1 MKRTILGV
9 VAVSAV
15 AGAVVIPSIAIGN
28 ARRTEGSL
36 SAMQAAEQPYIAEL
50 TGANEV
56 PGPGDAE
63 GAGAATVSFGRIDAI
78 ETEVCWD
85 MSYSGIG
92 AVTLAHIHTGAAG
105 VAGPPIVDFLAL
117 APTPGAGATAFSG
130 CGIIDTAVADSI
142 VADPAGFYVNLHTAE
157 FAAGAVRGQLAA
169 GPEAAGS
176 PHFLPTPLRAYD
188 SRIAPAT
195 VFAAAETRTISLG
208 TGKDLADVESIAVP
222 PGATAAI
229 VTITATETAGPGYLK
244 AYSAASTEPATS
256 NVNFTAA
263 GDTVAV
269 STQVLVDASGSIKI
283 TAGPAGTHVIVDI
296 VGYLY

>member
-36 SAMQAAEQPYIAEL
+36 AAIQAAEQPYIAEL
-50 TGANEV
+50 KGSNEF
-56 PGPGDAE
+56 PGPGDVE
-63 GAGAATVSFGRIDAI
+63 GAGAATVSFDRIDAL

-92 AVTLAHIHTGAAG
+92 AVTLAHIHTGATG
-105 VAGPPIVDFLAL
+105 VAGPPIVDFLTL
-117 APTPGAGATAFSG
+117 DPTPGPGTNAFSG
-130 CGIIDTAVADSI
+130 CGIIDTTVADPI
-142 VADPAGFYVNLHTAE
+142 VANPAGFYVNLHTAE
-157 FAAGAVRGQLAA
+157 FPAGAVRGQLAA
-169 GPEAAGS
+169 GPESAGS

-188 SRIAPAT
+188 SRTAPAT
-195 VFAAAETRTISLG
+195 KFAAAETRTISLG
-208 TGKDLADVESIAVP
+208 KGKDIANAEAIAVP

-229 VTITATETAGPGYLK
+229 VTITATETGGPGFLK
-244 AYSAASTEPATS
+244 AYSAASPEPATS

-263 GDTVAV
+263 GETVAV
-269 STQVLVDASGSIKI
+269 STQVLVDAGGSIKI
-283 TAGPAGTHVIVDI
+283 TAGPAGTHVIVDV